1 MKLYK
6 FPAQAKVDRLISKNK
21 FYEQGKANTKIE
33 QLFVDQV
40 ENIRWAYKLAS
51 STIHLQDQEDLKEIQ
66 IFRVKSRVTD
76 LDVSILSFIDKLIL
90 TPIIFEV
97 VYQDKV
103 KVFATYKRLNQVD
116 KAKAVI
122 GQYYASDWLDDAGR
136 VELPLYLNLADLYEH
151 FLTQLLPIAS
161 SEDLENDDE
170 PVSIEL
176 KLQKAQQIEAL
187 QKQIKKLESKLR
199 NEKQFNKKVQY
210 NDSLRKLRDEYK
222 KLKKW
227 YLVKQISKCH

>member
-6 FPAQAKVDRLISKNK
+6 FPQQAKVDRLIPKNK

-33 QLFVDQV
+33 QLFVNQV

-66 IFRVKSRVTD
+66 IFRVKSRVED

-103 KVFATYKRLNQVD
+103 KVVATYKRLNQAD
-116 KAKAVI
+116 KTKAVI
-122 GQYYASDWLDDAGR
+122 GQYYASGWLEDVDR
-136 VELPLYLNLADLYEH
+136 VELPLYLKLADLYEH
-151 FLTQLLPIAS
+151 FIAQILPITS
-161 SEDLENDDE
+161 SEDSGNDDE
-170 PVSIEL
+170 LVSIEL
-176 KLQKAQQIEAL
+176 KLQRAQQLESL
-187 QKQIKKLESKLR
+187 QKQL
-199 NEKQFNKKVQY
+199 
-210 NDSLRKLRDEYK
+210 D
-222 KLKKW
+222 KLK
-227 YLVKQISKCH
+227 SK

>member
-6 FPAQAKVDRLISKNK
+6 FPPQAKVDRLIPKNK

-33 QLFVDQV
+33 QLFVNQV

-66 IFRVKSRVTD
+66 IFRVKSRVED

-103 KVFATYKRLNQVD
+103 KVVATYKRLNQAD
-116 KAKAVI
+116 KTKMVI
-122 GQYYASDWLDDAGR
+122 GQYYASEWLEDHDR
-136 VELPLYLNLADLYEH
+136 VELPIYLKLADLYEH
-151 FLTQLLPIAS
+151 FIAQILPIALS
-161 SEDLENDDE
+161 KDQENDNE
-170 PVSIEL
+170 SFSIEL
-176 KLQKAQQIEAL
+176 QLQKSQQLESL
-187 QKQIKKLESKLR
+187 QKQLDKLKSKLR
-199 NEKQFNKKVQY
+199 TEKQFNRKVEL
-210 NDSLRKLRDEYK
+210 NKHIHALESDLK
-222 KLKKW
+222 KL
-227 YLVKQISKCH
+227 VN

>member
-6 FPAQAKVDRLISKNK
+6 FPQQAKVDRLIPKNK

-33 QLFVDQV
+33 QLFVNQV

-66 IFRVKSRVTD
+66 IFRVKSRVED

-103 KVFATYKRLNQVD
+103 KVVATYKRLNQAD
-116 KAKAVI
+116 KTKAVI
-122 GQYYASDWLDDAGR
+122 GQYYASEWLEDHDR
-136 VELPLYLNLADLYEH
+136 IELPLYLKLADLYEH
-151 FLTQLLPIAS
+151 FIAQILPIALS
-161 SEDLENDDE
+161 KDQENDNE
-170 PVSIEL
+170 SVSIEL
-176 KLQKAQQIEAL
+176 QLQKSQQLESL
-187 QKQIKKLESKLR
+187 QKQLNQLQSKLR
-199 NEKQFNKKVQY
+199 NERQFNRKVELNKKVSELESQ
-210 NDSLRKLRDEYK
+210 LAQVRRG
-222 KLKKW
+222 
-227 YLVKQISKCH
+227 

>member
-6 FPAQAKVDRLISKNK
+6 FPQQAKVDRLIPKNK

-33 QLFVDQV
+33 QLFVNQV

-66 IFRVKSRVTD
+66 IFRVKSRVED

-103 KVFATYKRLNQVD
+103 KVVATYKRLNQAD
-116 KAKAVI
+116 KSKAVI
-122 GQYYASDWLDDAGR
+122 GQYYASECLEDHDR
-136 VELPLYLNLADLYEH
+136 VELPIYLKLADLYEH
-151 FLTQLLPIAS
+151 FIAQILPIALS
-161 SEDLENDDE
+161 KDQENDNE
-170 PVSIEL
+170 SFSIEL
-176 KLQKAQQIEAL
+176 QLQKSQQLESL
-187 QKQIKKLESKLR
+187 QKQLDKLKSKLR
-199 NEKQFNKKVQY
+199 TEKQFNRKVELY
-210 NDSLRKLRDEYK
+210 KHIHALESDLNKL
-222 KLKKW
+222 
-227 YLVKQISKCH
+227 VN

>member
-6 FPAQAKVDRLISKNK
+6 FPQQAKVDRLIPKNK

-33 QLFVDQV
+33 QLFVNQV

-66 IFRVKSRVTD
+66 IFRVKSRVED

-103 KVFATYKRLNQVD
+103 KVVATYKRLNQAD
-116 KAKAVI
+116 KTKAVI
-122 GQYYASDWLDDAGR
+122 GQYYASEWLEDHDR
-136 VELPLYLNLADLYEH
+136 IELPLYLKLADLYEH
-151 FLTQLLPIAS
+151 FIAQILPIAS
-161 SEDLENDDE
+161 SKDQENNDE
-170 PVSIEL
+170 SVSIEL
-176 KLQKAQQIEAL
+176 QLQKAQQLESL
-187 QKQIKKLESKLR
+187 QKQLDKLKSKLR
-199 NEKQFNKKVQY
+199 TEKQFNRKVEINKKI
-210 NDSLRKLRDEYK
+210 NLLSDGINNLFK
-222 KLKKW
+222 
-227 YLVKQISKCH
+227 

>member
-6 FPAQAKVDRLISKNK
+6 FPSQAKVDRLIPKNK

-66 IFRVKSRVTD
+66 IFRVKSRVED

-90 TPIIFEV
+90 TPIVFEV

-103 KVFATYKRLNQVD
+103 KVVATYKRLNQAD
-116 KAKAVI
+116 KTKAVV
-122 GQYYASDWLDDAGR
+122 GQYYASDWLEDRDR
-136 VELPLYLNLADLYEH
+136 IELPLYLNLTDLYEH
-151 FLTQLLPIAS
+151 FITQLLPIAS
-161 SEDLENDDE
+161 SKDQKNADE
-170 PVSIEL
+170 SVSIEL
-176 KLQKAQQIEAL
+176 QLQKSQQLESL
-187 QKQIKKLESKLR
+187 QKQLDKLKSKLR
-199 NEKQFNKKVQY
+199 SEKQFNRKVEL
-210 NDSLRKLRDEYK
+210 N
-222 KLKKW
+222 
-227 YLVKQISKCH
+227 KQIHAIESDLNKLMN

>member
-6 FPAQAKVDRLISKNK
+6 FPQQAKVDRLIPKNK
-21 FYEQGKANTKIE
+21 FYEQGKANSKVE

-66 IFRVKSRVTD
+66 IFRVKSRVED

-103 KVFATYKRLNQVD
+103 KVVATYKRLNQAD
-116 KAKAVI
+116 KTKAVI
-122 GQYYASDWLDDAGR
+122 GQYYASDWLEDADH
-136 VELPLYLNLADLYEH
+136 VELPFYLKLADLYEH
-151 FLTQLLPIAS
+151 FIAQLLPIAS
-161 SEDLENDDE
+161 SKEQENDDE
-170 PVSIEL
+170 SVSIEL
-176 KLQKAQQIEAL
+176 KLQKAQQLESL
-187 QKQIKKLESKLR
+187 LKQFDHLKSKLR
-199 NEKQFNKKVQY
+199 KEKQFNRRVEL
-210 NDSLRKLRDEYK
+210 N
-222 KLKKW
+222 
-227 YLVKQISKCH
+227 KQLQDLQLQIDNIHEWLT

>member
-6 FPAQAKVDRLISKNK
+6 FPPQAKVDRLIPKNK

-66 IFRVKSRVTD
+66 IFRVKSRVED

-103 KVFATYKRLNQVD
+103 KVVATYKRVNQAD
-116 KAKAVI
+116 KTKVVI
-122 GQYYASDWLDDAGR
+122 GQYYASEWLEDHDR
-136 VELPLYLNLADLYEH
+136 VELPLYLKLADLYEH
-151 FLTQLLPIAS
+151 FIAQLLPIVS
-161 SEDLENDDE
+161 NEDPENDDGFI
-170 PVSIEL
+170 SIEM
-176 KLQKAQQIEAL
+176 KLQKARQLESL
-187 QKQIKKLESKLR
+187 QKQLDKLKSKLR
-199 NEKQFNKKVQY
+199 NEKQFNRRVEL
-210 NDSLRKLRDEYK
+210 N
-222 KLKKW
+222 
-227 YLVKQISKCH
+227 KQLQNLQLQINSIH

>member
-6 FPAQAKVDRLISKNK
+6 FPQQAKVDRLIPKNK
-21 FYEQGKANTKIE
+21 FYEQGKANTKLE

-66 IFRVKSRVTD
+66 IFRVKSRVED

-103 KVFATYKRLNQVD
+103 KVVATYKRLNQAD
-116 KAKAVI
+116 KTKAVI
-122 GQYYASDWLDDAGR
+122 GQYYASEWLEDHDR
-136 VELPLYLNLADLYEH
+136 VELPLYLKLADLYEH
-151 FLTQLLPIAS
+151 FIAQILPIALS
-161 SEDLENDDE
+161 QDQENDDE
-170 PVSIEL
+170 SVSIEL
-176 KLQKAQQIEAL
+176 QLQKSQQLESL
-187 QKQIKKLESKLR
+187 QKQLNQLQSKLR
-199 NEKQFNKKVQY
+199 NERQFNRKVELNKKVSELESQ
-210 NDSLRKLRDEYK
+210 LAQVRRG
-222 KLKKW
+222 
-227 YLVKQISKCH
+227 

>member
-6 FPAQAKVDRLISKNK
+6 FPPQAKVDRLIPKNK

-66 IFRVKSRVTD
+66 IFRVKSRVED

-103 KVFATYKRLNQVD
+103 KVVATYKRLNQAD
-116 KAKAVI
+116 KTKAVI
-122 GQYYASDWLDDAGR
+122 GQYYASEWLEDHDR
-136 VELPLYLNLADLYEH
+136 VELPIYLKLADLYEH
-151 FLTQLLPIAS
+151 YIAQILPIALS
-161 SEDLENDDE
+161 KDQENDNE
-170 PVSIEL
+170 SFSIEL
-176 KLQKAQQIEAL
+176 QLQKSQQLESL
-187 QKQIKKLESKLR
+187 QKQLDKLKSKLR
-199 NEKQFNKKVQY
+199 TEKQFNRKVEL
-210 NDSLRKLRDEYK
+210 NKHIHALESDLK
-222 KLKKW
+222 KL
-227 YLVKQISKCH
+227 VN

>member
-6 FPAQAKVDRLISKNK
+6 FPQQAKVDRLIPKNK

-33 QLFVDQV
+33 QLFVNQV

-66 IFRVKSRVTD
+66 IFRVKSRVED

-103 KVFATYKRLNQVD
+103 KVIATYKRLNQAD
-116 KAKAVI
+116 KTKAVI
-122 GQYYASDWLDDAGR
+122 GQYYASGWLEDVDR
-136 VELPLYLNLADLYEH
+136 VELPLYLKLADLYEH
-151 FLTQLLPIAS
+151 FIAQILPIALS
-161 SEDLENDDE
+161 KDQENDNE
-170 PVSIEL
+170 SVSIEL
-176 KLQKAQQIEAL
+176 QLQKVQQLESL
-187 QKQIKKLESKLR
+187 QKQLNQLQSKLR
-199 NEKQFNKKVQY
+199 NERQFNRKVELNKKVSELESQ
-210 NDSLRKLRDEYK
+210 LAQVRRG
-222 KLKKW
+222 
-227 YLVKQISKCH
+227 

>member
-6 FPAQAKVDRLISKNK
+6 FPQQAKVDRLIPKNK

-66 IFRVKSRVTD
+66 IFRVKSRVED

-90 TPIIFEV
+90 TPIVFEV

-103 KVFATYKRLNQVD
+103 KVVATYKRLNQAD
-116 KAKAVI
+116 KTKAVI
-122 GQYYASDWLDDAGR
+122 GQYYASEWLEDHDR
-136 VELPLYLNLADLYEH
+136 IELPIYLKLADLYEH
-151 FLTQLLPIAS
+151 FIAQILPIALS
-161 SEDLENDDE
+161 KDQENDNE
-170 PVSIEL
+170 SVSIEL
-176 KLQKAQQIEAL
+176 QLQKSQQLESL
-187 QKQIKKLESKLR
+187 QKQLNQLQSKLR
-199 NEKQFNKKVQY
+199 NERQFNRRVEL
-210 NDSLRKLRDEYK
+210 N
-222 KLKKW
+222 
-227 YLVKQISKCH
+227 KQLQNLQLQINRIH

>member
-6 FPAQAKVDRLISKNK
+6 FPQQAKVDRLIPKNK

-66 IFRVKSRVTD
+66 IFRVKSRVED

-97 VYQDKV
+97 IYQDKV
-103 KVFATYKRLNQVD
+103 KVVATYKRLNQAD
-116 KAKAVI
+116 KTKAVI
-122 GQYYASDWLDDAGR
+122 GQYYASDWLEDADR
-136 VELPLYLNLADLYEH
+136 VELPLYLKLADLYEH
-151 FLTQLLPIAS
+151 FIAQILPIALS
-161 SEDLENDDE
+161 KDQENDNE
-170 PVSIEL
+170 SVSIEL
-176 KLQKAQQIEAL
+176 QLQKSQQLESL
-187 QKQIKKLESKLR
+187 QKQLDKLKSKLR
-199 NEKQFNKKVQY
+199 TEKQFNRKVELNNQIRLLGAQL
-210 NDSLRKLRDEYK
+210 DKLRNNNM
-222 KLKKW
+222 L
-227 YLVKQISKCH
+227 

>member
-6 FPAQAKVDRLISKNK
+6 FPQQAKVDRLIPKNK

-33 QLFVDQV
+33 QLFVNQV

-66 IFRVKSRVTD
+66 IFRVKSRVED

-103 KVFATYKRLNQVD
+103 KVVATYKRLNQAD
-116 KAKAVI
+116 KTKAVI
-122 GQYYASDWLDDAGR
+122 GQYYASEWLEDHDR
-136 VELPLYLNLADLYEH
+136 VELPLYLKLADLYEH
-151 FLTQLLPIAS
+151 FIAQILPITS
-161 SEDLENDDE
+161 SEDSGDDDE
-170 PVSIEL
+170 SVSIEL
-176 KLQKAQQIEAL
+176 KLQKAQQLESL
-187 QKQIKKLESKLR
+187 QKQLDKLKSKLR
-199 NEKQFNKKVQY
+199 NERQFNRKVELNKKVSELESQ
-210 NDSLRKLRDEYK
+210 LAQVRRG
-222 KLKKW
+222 
-227 YLVKQISKCH
+227 

>member
-6 FPAQAKVDRLISKNK
+6 FPQQAKVDRLIPKNK

-33 QLFVDQV
+33 QLFVNQV

-66 IFRVKSRVTD
+66 IFRVKSRVED

-103 KVFATYKRLNQVD
+103 KVVATYKRLNQAD
-116 KAKAVI
+116 KTKAVI
-122 GQYYASDWLDDAGR
+122 GQYYASEWLEDHDR
-136 VELPLYLNLADLYEH
+136 VELPIYLKLADLYEH
-151 FLTQLLPIAS
+151 FIAQLLPIVS
-161 SEDLENDDE
+161 NEDPENDDGFI
-170 PVSIEL
+170 SIEM
-176 KLQKAQQIEAL
+176 KLQKAQQLESL
-187 QKQIKKLESKLR
+187 QKQLDKLKSKLR
-199 NEKQFNKKVQY
+199 NERQFNRKVELNKKVSELESQ
-210 NDSLRKLRDEYK
+210 LAQVRRG
-222 KLKKW
+222 
-227 YLVKQISKCH
+227 

>member
-6 FPAQAKVDRLISKNK
+6 FPPQAKVDRLIPKNK

-66 IFRVKSRVTD
+66 IFRVKSRVED

-90 TPIIFEV
+90 TPIVFEV

-103 KVFATYKRLNQVD
+103 KVVATYKRLNQAD
-116 KAKAVI
+116 KTKAVI
-122 GQYYASDWLDDAGR
+122 GQYYASEWLEDHDR
-136 VELPLYLNLADLYEH
+136 IELPIYLKLADLYEH
-151 FLTQLLPIAS
+151 FIAQILPIAS
-161 SEDLENDDE
+161 NKDLENDNE
-170 PVSIEL
+170 SVSIEL
-176 KLQKAQQIEAL
+176 QLQKSQQLESL
-187 QKQIKKLESKLR
+187 QKQLNQLQSKLR
-199 NEKQFNKKVQY
+199 NERQFNRRVEL
-210 NDSLRKLRDEYK
+210 N
-222 KLKKW
+222 
-227 YLVKQISKCH
+227 KQLQNLQLQINRIH

>member
-6 FPAQAKVDRLISKNK
+6 FPPQAKVDRLIPKNK

-66 IFRVKSRVTD
+66 IFRVKSRVED

-103 KVFATYKRLNQVD
+103 KVVATYKRLNQAD
-116 KAKAVI
+116 KTKAVI
-122 GQYYASDWLDDAGR
+122 GQYYASDWLEDADR
-136 VELPLYLNLADLYEH
+136 VELPLYLKLADLYEH
-151 FLTQLLPIAS
+151 FIAQILPIES
-161 SEDLENDDE
+161 NKDLENDDE
-170 PVSIEL
+170 SVSIEL
-176 KLQKAQQIEAL
+176 KLQKAQQLESL
-187 QKQIKKLESKLR
+187 QKQLDKLKSKLR
-199 NEKQFNKKVQY
+199 NEKQFNRRVEL
-210 NDSLRKLRDEYK
+210 N
-222 KLKKW
+222 
-227 YLVKQISKCH
+227 KQLQNLQLQINRIH

>member
-6 FPAQAKVDRLISKNK
+6 FPPQAKVDRLIPKNK

-66 IFRVKSRVTD
+66 IFRVKSRVED

-103 KVFATYKRLNQVD
+103 KVVASYKRLNQAN
-116 KAKAVI
+116 KTKAVI
-122 GQYYASDWLDDAGR
+122 GQYYASEWLEDHDR
-136 VELPLYLNLADLYEH
+136 IELPLYLKLADLYEH
-151 FLTQLLPIAS
+151 FIAQILPIALS
-161 SEDLENDDE
+161 KDQENDNE
-170 PVSIEL
+170 SVSIEL
-176 KLQKAQQIEAL
+176 KIKKSQQLESL
-187 QKQIKKLESKLR
+187 QKQLNQLQSKLR
-199 NEKQFNKKVQY
+199 NERQFNRRVEL
-210 NDSLRKLRDEYK
+210 N
-222 KLKKW
+222 
-227 YLVKQISKCH
+227 KQLQNLQLQINRIH

>member
-6 FPAQAKVDRLISKNK
+6 FPQQAKVDRLIPKNK

-33 QLFVDQV
+33 QLFVNQV

-66 IFRVKSRVTD
+66 IFRVKSRVED

-103 KVFATYKRLNQVD
+103 KVVATYKRLNQAD
-116 KAKAVI
+116 KTKAVI
-122 GQYYASDWLDDAGR
+122 GQYYASEWLEDHDR
-136 VELPLYLNLADLYEH
+136 VELPIYLKLADLYEH
-151 FLTQLLPIAS
+151 FIAQILPIALS
-161 SEDLENDDE
+161 KDQENDNE
-170 PVSIEL
+170 SFSIEL
-176 KLQKAQQIEAL
+176 QLQKSQQLESL
-187 QKQIKKLESKLR
+187 QKQLDKLKSKLR
-199 NEKQFNKKVQY
+199 TEKQFNRKVEL
-210 NDSLRKLRDEYK
+210 NKHIHALESDLNKL
-222 KLKKW
+222 
-227 YLVKQISKCH
+227 VN

>member
-6 FPAQAKVDRLISKNK
+6 FPQQAKVDRLIPKNK

-66 IFRVKSRVTD
+66 IFRVKSRVED

-103 KVFATYKRLNQVD
+103 KVVATYKRLNQAD
-116 KAKAVI
+116 KTKAVI
-122 GQYYASDWLDDAGR
+122 GQYYASEWLEDHDR
-136 VELPLYLNLADLYEH
+136 IELPLYLKLADLYEH
-151 FLTQLLPIAS
+151 FIAQMLPIALS
-161 SEDLENDDE
+161 KDQENDDGFI
-170 PVSIEL
+170 SIEM
-176 KLQKAQQIEAL
+176 KLQKTQQLESL
-187 QKQIKKLESKLR
+187 QKQLDKLKSKLR
-199 NEKQFNKKVQY
+199 TEKQFNRKVELNNQIRLLGAQL
-210 NDSLRKLRDEYK
+210 DKLRNNM
-222 KLKKW
+222 L
-227 YLVKQISKCH
+227 

>member
-6 FPAQAKVDRLISKNK
+6 FPPQAKVDRLIPKNK

-66 IFRVKSRVTD
+66 IFRVKSRVKD

-103 KVFATYKRLNQVD
+103 KVVATYKRLNQAD
-116 KAKAVI
+116 KTKAVI
-122 GQYYASDWLDDAGR
+122 GQYYASDWLEDNDR
-136 VELPLYLNLADLYEH
+136 IELPLYLKLVDLYEH
-151 FLTQLLPIAS
+151 FIAQILPITS
-161 SEDLENDDE
+161 NENSGNDDE
-170 PVSIEL
+170 SVSIEI
-176 KLQKAQQIEAL
+176 KLRKAQQLESL
-187 QKQIKKLESKLR
+187 QKQLDKLKSKLR
-199 NEKQFNKKVQY
+199 TEKQFNRKVEINKKI
-210 NDSLRKLRDEYK
+210 NLLSDGINNLFK
-222 KLKKW
+222 
-227 YLVKQISKCH
+227 

>member
-6 FPAQAKVDRLISKNK
+6 FPQQAKVDRLIPKNK

-33 QLFVDQV
+33 QLFVNQV

-66 IFRVKSRVTD
+66 IFRVKSRVED

-103 KVFATYKRLNQVD
+103 KVVATYKRLNQAD
-116 KAKAVI
+116 KTKAVI
-122 GQYYASDWLDDAGR
+122 GQYYASEWLEDHDR
-136 VELPLYLNLADLYEH
+136 IELPIYLKLADLYEH
-151 FLTQLLPIAS
+151 FIAQILPIALS
-161 SEDLENDDE
+161 KDQENDNE
-170 PVSIEL
+170 SVSIEL
-176 KLQKAQQIEAL
+176 QLQKVQQLESL
-187 QKQIKKLESKLR
+187 QKQLNQLQSKLR
-199 NEKQFNKKVQY
+199 NERQFNRRVEL
-210 NDSLRKLRDEYK
+210 N
-222 KLKKW
+222 
-227 YLVKQISKCH
+227 KQLQNLQLQINRIH

>member
-6 FPAQAKVDRLISKNK
+6 FPQQAKVDRLIPKNK

-33 QLFVDQV
+33 QLFVNQV

-66 IFRVKSRVTD
+66 IFRVKSRVED

-103 KVFATYKRLNQVD
+103 KVVATYKRLNQAD
-116 KAKAVI
+116 KTKTVI
-122 GQYYASDWLDDAGR
+122 GQYYASEWLEDHDR
-136 VELPLYLNLADLYEH
+136 VELPIYLKLADLYEH
-151 FLTQLLPIAS
+151 FIAQILPITS
-161 SEDLENDDE
+161 SEDSGDDDE
-170 PVSIEL
+170 SVSIEL
-176 KLQKAQQIEAL
+176 QLQKAQQLESL
-187 QKQIKKLESKLR
+187 QKQLDKLKSKLR
-199 NEKQFNKKVQY
+199 NERQFNRRVELNKQLQ
-210 NDSLRKLRDEYK
+210 NLQL
-222 KLKKW
+222 
-227 YLVKQISKCH
+227 QISRIH

>member
-6 FPAQAKVDRLISKNK
+6 FPPQAKVDRLIPKNK

-33 QLFVDQV
+33 QLFVNQV

-66 IFRVKSRVTD
+66 IFRVKSRVED

-103 KVFATYKRLNQVD
+103 KVVATYKRLNQAD
-116 KAKAVI
+116 KTKAVI
-122 GQYYASDWLDDAGR
+122 GQYYASEWLEDHDR
-136 VELPLYLNLADLYEH
+136 IELPLYLKLADLYEH
-151 FLTQLLPIAS
+151 FIAQILPIALS
-161 SEDLENDDE
+161 KDQENDNE
-170 PVSIEL
+170 SFSIEL
-176 KLQKAQQIEAL
+176 QLQKSQQLESL
-187 QKQIKKLESKLR
+187 QKQLDKLKSKLR
-199 NEKQFNKKVQY
+199 TEKQFNRKVEL
-210 NDSLRKLRDEYK
+210 NKHIHALESDLNKL
-222 KLKKW
+222 
-227 YLVKQISKCH
+227 VN

>member
-6 FPAQAKVDRLISKNK
+6 FPPQAKVDRLIPKNK

-66 IFRVKSRVTD
+66 IFRVKSRVED

-90 TPIIFEV
+90 TPIVFEV

-103 KVFATYKRLNQVD
+103 KVVATYKRLNQAD
-116 KAKAVI
+116 KTKAVI
-122 GQYYASDWLDDAGR
+122 GQYYASEWLEDHDR
-136 VELPLYLNLADLYEH
+136 IELPLYLKLADLYEH
-151 FLTQLLPIAS
+151 FIAQILPLAANKEQEIVG
-161 SEDLENDDE
+161 E

-176 KLQKAQQIEAL
+176 KLQKVQQIKAL
-187 QKQIKKLESKLR
+187 QKQQDQLKSKLR
-199 NEKQFNKKVQY
+199 NERQFNRKVELNQ
-210 NDSLRKLRDEYK
+210 
-222 KLKKW
+222 
-227 YLVKQISKCH
+227 QISQIESELKSLTY

>member
-6 FPAQAKVDRLISKNK
+6 FPPQAKVDRLIPKNK

-33 QLFVDQV
+33 QLFVNQV

-66 IFRVKSRVTD
+66 IFRVKSRVED

-103 KVFATYKRLNQVD
+103 KVVATYKRLNQAD
-116 KAKAVI
+116 KTKAVI
-122 GQYYASDWLDDAGR
+122 GQYYASEWLEDHDR
-136 VELPLYLNLADLYEH
+136 VELPLYLKLADLYEH
-151 FLTQLLPIAS
+151 FISQLLPIVS
-161 SEDLENDDE
+161 NEDPENDDGFI
-170 PVSIEL
+170 SIEM
-176 KLQKAQQIEAL
+176 KLQKAQQLESL
-187 QKQIKKLESKLR
+187 QKQLDKLKSKLR
-199 NEKQFNKKVQY
+199 TEKQFNRKVELNKKVSELESQ
-210 NDSLRKLRDEYK
+210 LAQVRRG
-222 KLKKW
+222 
-227 YLVKQISKCH
+227 

>member
-6 FPAQAKVDRLISKNK
+6 FPQQAKVDRLIPKNK

-33 QLFVDQV
+33 QLFVNQV

-66 IFRVKSRVTD
+66 IFRVKSRVED

-103 KVFATYKRLNQVD
+103 KVVATYKRLNQAD
-116 KAKAVI
+116 KTKAVI
-122 GQYYASDWLDDAGR
+122 GQYYASEWLEDHDR
-136 VELPLYLNLADLYEH
+136 IELPLYLKLADLYEH
-151 FLTQLLPIAS
+151 FIAQILPIALS
-161 SEDLENDDE
+161 QDQENDDE
-170 PVSIEL
+170 SVSIEL
-176 KLQKAQQIEAL
+176 KLQRAQQLESL
-187 QKQIKKLESKLR
+187 QKQLDKLKSKLR
-199 NEKQFNKKVQY
+199 NEKQFNRKVELNKKVSELESQ
-210 NDSLRKLRDEYK
+210 LAQVRRG
-222 KLKKW
+222 
-227 YLVKQISKCH
+227 